1 MEANNVPAT
10 KKKEAGLSDK
20 LYTHSLTRSFASVL
34 LRRGCSI
41 KAVRELLGHSSIATT
56 MVYSQVRYEDL
67 ANAVKMLEVKTSS

>member
-41 KAVRELLGHSSIATT
+41 KAVQELLGHSSIATT
-56 MVYSQVRYEDL
+56 MVYSHVRYEDL
-67 ANAVKMLEVKTSS
+67 ANAVKMLKVKPSS

>member
-41 KAVRELLGHSSIATT
+41 KAVRELLGHSSIAT
-56 MVYSQVRYEDL
+56 YIRYEDL

>member
-20 LYTHSLTRSFASVL
+20 LYTHSLRHSFASVL

-41 KAVRELLGHSSIATT
+41 KAVRNYLDIA
-56 MVYSQVRYEDL
+56 Q
-67 ANAVKMLEVKTSS
+67 